1 MKRKIQRDI
10 IRTYLKR
17 RFQNSGVAD
26 LHMERIGPVLSNI
39 ESGKYEL
46 APEEELDTAEIAD
59 VLDRVLGNKVT
70 KVVPVSM
77 RSPYARPDWMDGQA
91 QHRTLPD
98 VLWRSVQTRMS
109 ECLWNS
115 MPSGLY
121 YKLGG
126 SIADAEWSDTGEELW
141 QCIITGIGDSLSGS
155 MDAAGLAILGPDPET
170 VVWLSLFNYLGA
182 AVTGNMA
189 EVQRL
194 IPLLKI
200 LTSTLP
206 VGRRVGAYGYYLT
219 LVE

>member
-17 RFQNSGVAD
+17 RFQDSGIAD
-26 LHMERIGPVLSNI
+26 LHMERVEPVLSKI
-39 ESGKYEL
+39 DSGKYDL
-46 APEEELDTAEIAD
+46 AAEKEQDAAGIAEALDH
-59 VLDRVLGNKVT
+59 VLGNRVT
-70 KVVPVSM
+70 RVVFVSLKK
-77 RSPYARPDWMDGQA
+77 PYVRPDWMDGKA
-91 QHRTLPD
+91 QRLTFPD
-98 VLWRSVQTRMS
+98 VLRRSVQTRMS
-109 ECLWNS
+109 EHLWSS

-121 YKLGG
+121 YRLGG

-141 QCIITGIGDSLSGS
+141 QCLITGIGDSLSGS
-155 MDAAGLAILGPDPET
+155 MDAAGLAVLGPDPET
-170 VVWLSLFNYLGA
+170 VVWLGLFSYLGA
-182 AVTGNMA
+182 AVTGNTA
-189 EVQRL
+189 AVQRL